1 MPHDSFYSKLPAFQ
15 KFEDFTKDAFYA
27 PLPEDWCIVV
37 SDIQGSTRAIESGS
51 YKEVNLV
58 GAATIA
64 AARNALSGENIP
76 FVFGGD
82 GASFAFHRQH
92 RPLIEEA
99 MRGLQ
104 SMAAENFK
112 LTLRIGLV
120 EVSKLY
126 AAGAKLEVARYELIA
141 GRHLAVFR
149 GGGLSLAEKWIKQD
163 ASPHLIEASAES
175 IANIN
180 GLSCRWNAIPNIRGT
195 IASLIIEK
203 QSDAPESIYQE
214 ILEQLSTLCG
224 GDLDSV
230 NPVNVPAATYQSIR
244 ECLFQEN
251 RLHLPKWTYTHFY
264 RILEIVVCVC
274 IFRFKIPPLFM
285 NPNRYTKSMR
295 THADYRKFDDV
306 LRMVVDISKEQLESI
321 THYLESLRKEGR
333 IYYGLHTS
341 NDSLMTC
348 YVDDV
353 HEGNHVHFIDGAN
366 GGYAMAAKQM
376 KAQKRDEGKERHPV
390 SLTV

>member
-1 MPHDSFYSKLPAFQ
+1 MPSDSFYTKLSPFR
-15 KFEDFTKDAFYA
+15 KFVDFTKDAFYA
-27 PLPEDWCIVV
+27 PLPEDWCIVI
-37 SDIQGSTRAIESGS
+37 SDIEGSTRAIEAGN
-51 YKEVNLV
+51 YKDVNLV
-58 GAATIA
+58 GAATIV
-64 AARNALSGENIP
+64 AARNALSGHSIP

-92 RPLIEEA
+92 QSQIEEA

-104 SMAAENFK
+104 RMAAENFG
-112 LTLRIGLV
+112 LTLRIGRV

-149 GGGLSLAEKWIKQD
+149 GGGLSLAEKWIKEP
-163 ASPHLIEASAES
+163 ASTYLIEAKAVGT
-175 IANIN
+175 ADLN

-195 IASLIIEK
+195 VASLIIQK
-203 QSDAPESIYQE
+203 KDDAPDSIYE
-214 ILEQLSTLCG
+214 AILERLSVLCG
-224 GDLDSV
+224 GDLEAV

-251 RLHLPKWTYTHFY
+251 RLHLPKWSYTHLY

-274 IFRFKIPPLFM
+274 IFRFRVPPLFM
-285 NPNRYTKSMR
+285 DPDRYTKSMR

-306 LRMVVDISKEQLESI
+306 LRMVIDISREQLEAI
-321 THYLESLRKEGR
+321 TQYLESLRNEGH
-333 IYYGLHTS
+333 IYYGLHRS
-341 NDSLMTC
+341 SDSLMTC

-353 HEGNHVHFIDGAN
+353 HEGNHVHFIDGAD
-366 GGYAMAAKQM
+366 GGYAIAAKQL
-376 KAQKRDEGKERHPV
+376 KAQTQQDLIPT
-390 SLTV
+390 SQT